1 MGTFMSMWC
10 RELVTNPLVISTPLV
25 MIMAAV
31 PGKFRVKVTLLI
43 TFLQAMTVLP
53 VHLKFLGKVAA
64 STNRDLVT
72 SSDMMVSVKELCLA
86 TDHSSIALVDRR
98 SVRTLVQT
106 PDQVLSSEA
115 RAPPC
120 LMILAPKYQAKV
132 PLSLTQPTAKY
143 LARIHNFLKER
154 ACRAMAPRSLMV
166 LIVIRQVRGRSR
178 INPERSS
185 LTTLKILL
193 CVLQAR
199 VFSPRVMG
207 PSRIVQALSFL
218 ARVLS
223 LNNQE
228 LK

>member
-1 MGTFMSMWC
+1 MG
-10 RELVTNPLVISTPLV
+10 
-25 MIMAAV
+25 
-31 PGKFRVKVTLLI
+31 
-43 TFLQAMTVLP
+43 
-53 VHLKFLGKVAA
+53 
-64 STNRDLVT
+64 
-72 SSDMMVSVKELCLA
+72 
-86 TDHSSIALVDRR
+86 
-98 SVRTLVQT
+98 T

-120 LMILAPKYQAKV
+120 LMVLAPKYQAKV
-132 PLSLTQPTAKY
+132 PLCLTQPTAKY

-207 PSRIVQALSFL
+207 PSRIVLALSFL

-223 LNNQE
+223 LTNQE